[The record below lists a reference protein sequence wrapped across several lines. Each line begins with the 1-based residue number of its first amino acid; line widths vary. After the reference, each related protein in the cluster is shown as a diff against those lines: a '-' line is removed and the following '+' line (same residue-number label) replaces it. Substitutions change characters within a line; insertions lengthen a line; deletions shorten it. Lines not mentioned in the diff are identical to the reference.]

1 MVKFAVQNKEV
12 SEFTLIIRKKLPA
25 WEELEK
31 SDEEFK
37 NKIKYIIKED
47 FDDLSTCAQD
57 L

>member
-12 SEFTLIIRKKLPA
+12 SEFTLIIRKKLSA